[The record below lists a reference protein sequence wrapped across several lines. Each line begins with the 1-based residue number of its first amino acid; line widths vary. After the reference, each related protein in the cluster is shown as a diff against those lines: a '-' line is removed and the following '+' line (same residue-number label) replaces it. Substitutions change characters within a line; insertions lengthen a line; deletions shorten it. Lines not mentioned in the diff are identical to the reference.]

1 MDGNSRSLAPPLLG
15 LRSRLQ
21 AAHTPEIPKQ
31 QQHHAPKMD
40 PSPLRDPPRAVR
52 SAMLATT
59 PPSVPPQTPP
69 LFLAPPPAG
78 EDAFASQRDHIPFE
92 DDSPSHQAHPH
103 EDEVI
108 PLPSRDQALG
118 AHLDQRKAID
128 LCSESDSSSSS
139 DTDTDTDTDSDS
151 DSESSSSSDSDSD
164 VELLPARSILQIPLP
179 PSIQQLVDARQA
191 HLSGSAGQPANV
203 ATAERPFAPIHPA
216 PSLYPWHL
224 PRAQESAATTNPA
237 QSPSTR
243 ARLLPAQASG
253 LNIPPFLPLFPPSA
267 QAPGSTINPA
277 QPPSVLPRPLPAA
290 VTLTMFTDGSY
301 KHREGMG
308 GAGIAYQHGTS
319 WFGRAVALGILE
331 SSDVVSISLRSQIH
345 DLGKYVCPNL
355 RDTI

>member
-1 MDGNSRSLAPPLLG
+1 MDF
-15 LRSRLQ
+15 
-21 AAHTPEIPKQ
+21 
-31 QQHHAPKMD
+31 
-40 PSPLRDPPRAVR
+40 SPLRDPPRAVR
-52 SAMLATT
+52 SAMLVTT
-59 PPSVPPQTPP
+59 PPSAPPQTPPP

-108 PLPSRDQALG
+108 PLSSRDQAPG
-118 AHLDQRKAID
+118 AHLDQRKVID
-128 LCSESDSSSSS
+128 LCSESDSESESSSSS
-139 DTDTDTDTDSDS
+139 DTDTDTDTDSD
-151 DSESSSSSDSDSD
+151 SDSDSD

-191 HLSGSAGQPANV
+191 HLSGSVGQPANV

-224 PRAQESAATTNPA
+224 PRAQKSAATINPA

-308 GAGIAYQHGTS
+308 GAGIAYQQGTS

-331 SSDVVSISLRSQIH
+331 SSDVVSISLRLQIH